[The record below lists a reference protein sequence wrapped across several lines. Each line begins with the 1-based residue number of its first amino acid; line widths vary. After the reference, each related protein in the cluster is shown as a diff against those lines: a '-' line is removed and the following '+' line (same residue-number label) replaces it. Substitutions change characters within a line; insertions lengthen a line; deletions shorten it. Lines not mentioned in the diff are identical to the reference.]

1 MSSNAHGG
9 REHQIVS
16 LEKRLAELDELSAK
30 ATEQLIVASRGERR
44 SRFGEELQHE
54 IGRLRAERKRL
65 EREKELDE
73 SAVPEAEADR
83 HLAAIEHQIREVLA
97 ERDAWFRHQLDGQR
111 RRRDDFRQFQRLKE
125 ENERLTAELM
135 RCAALLARDRDASEN
150 PRLRRVWKMLRLSG
164 T

>member
-1 MSSNAHGG
+1 MSPKPHNG
-9 REHQIVS
+9 REHQLVS
-16 LEKRLAELDELSAK
+16 LEKRLRELDELSAR
-30 ATEQLIVASRGERR
+30 AAEQLIVAAIGERR

-65 EREKELDE
+65 DREKELDE
-73 SAVPEAEADR
+73 SALPEAEADR
-83 HLAAIEHQIREVLA
+83 HLAAIEHQLREVLT

-111 RRRDDFRQFQRLKE
+111 RRRDDFRHFQRLKE

-135 RCAALLARDRDASEN
+135 RCAALLARDRDAAES
-150 PRLRRVWKMLRLSG
+150 PRLRRVWQMLRLSG